1 MSPWGRLTNSPAT
14 SLTLIWFDYGE
25 RKLTTVFV
33 THSIYE
39 AVFLSTRII
48 VMAANPG
55 RIFRTMT
62 IDEPQPRDE
71 QFRSSTKFAA
81 YCRELS
87 TWLAEA
93 SLPSAS
99 GGSS

>member
-1 MSPWGRLTNSPAT
+1 
-14 SLTLIWFDYGE
+14 
-25 RKLTTVFV
+25 
-33 THSIYE
+33 
-39 AVFLSTRII
+39 
-48 VMAANPG
+48 MAANPG

-62 IDEPQPRDE
+62 IDEPQPRGE
-71 QFRSSTKFAA
+71 GFRDSPKFAA

-99 GGSS
+99 AGVS